1 MMIGRQLMPTLG
13 LAVFLTASPMP
24 VSGQDSPHVFR
35 FEPVRAGDHV
45 LLLHA
50 EQAVRTDREGER
62 AAAQRDRFEA
72 LYEQGQHAIERAAWT
87 EAVERFTA
95 VATVKAPRADAAMYW
110 RAYSLNKLNR
120 QTEALTSVAE
130 LVKAYPTSRWLGE
143 AKALEIQV
151 RQGAGQPVSP
161 EAQADEDL
169 KLLALQGLQRQAP
182 EQAIPMLEK
191 LILGTQSPRLKERAL
206 FVLAQS
212 QSERAR
218 QVMADIARGKAN
230 PDVQL
235 KAIQYL
241 GMARSQA
248 NRQLL
253 GEVYAASNDL
263 DVKRQILRGFMMS
276 GDRERVLAAATGE
289 KSPELRA
296 EAVRQLGMMGA
307 RDEVWQLYQKE
318 TDASVRE
325 HIMHSLMMSGDTARL
340 LEIANGDPNMR
351 LREQAV
357 RQLGLMGR
365 QRTGDALNQI
375 YARQTERAI
384 KEAAIDALFVQQN
397 AESLVVLARKE
408 SDRDLRRRIVEKLS
422 LMRAPAARD
431 YMLELLK

>member
-1 MMIGRQLMPTLG
+1 
-13 LAVFLTASPMP
+13 
-24 VSGQDSPHVFR
+24 
-35 FEPVRAGDHV
+35 
-45 LLLHA
+45 
-50 EQAVRTDREGER
+50 
-62 AAAQRDRFEA
+62 
-72 LYEQGQHAIERAAWT
+72 
-87 EAVERFTA
+87 
-95 VATVKAPRADAAMYW
+95 
-110 RAYSLNKLNR
+110 
-120 QTEALTSVAE
+120 VAE

-318 TDASVRE
+318 TYASVRE